1 MCQRQVLWL
10 FGTSSPT
17 FWMSCRI
24 STDTPDRKVARL
36 TQARSAGAC
45 AGIAA
50 IAAQLGY
57 ESEAAFNRLQAP
69 RGRSAGRLAGEST
82 VPERNAGRAP
92 KIFPLTL
99 RTLVRIYPSGV

>member
-50 IAAQLGY
+50 IAAQLGTNRKRHSIAFKRHVGDPPAAWRAKARCL
-57 ESEAAFNRLQAP
+57 SETQGVL
-69 RGRSAGRLAGEST
+69 
-82 VPERNAGRAP
+82 P
-92 KIFPLTL
+92 KSFP
-99 RTLVRIYPSGV
+99 